1 MKSLAVAWFM
11 VFMISSEHGI
21 NVQGSTRLSILRI
34 SQGIQPS
41 QYVTITEFAYFLN
54 PYKVDKLMFLQDATM
69 TATQHVVTV
78 TSLNSLHFVFYAVRK
93 IL

>member
-41 QYVTITEFAYFLN
+41 QYVTITGIAV
-54 PYKVDKLMFLQDATM
+54 KSI
-69 TATQHVVTV
+69 
-78 TSLNSLHFVFYAVRK
+78 SL
-93 IL
+93 

>member
-1 MKSLAVAWFM
+1 MLLYLA
-11 VFMISSEHGI
+11 MISSL
-21 NVQGSTRLSILRI
+21 VQIIR
-34 SQGIQPS
+34 
-41 QYVTITEFAYFLN
+41 VTITEFAYFLN

-93 IL
+93 ILKSHRYTCHLQ